1 MDFIIFSFQYIESVS
16 NDELLKEYNWR
27 NRRKNS
33 LSNIQKVDQRSLI
46 WWFQTILQQFSFV
59 FSLLM
64 NY

>member
-16 NDELLKEYNWR
+16 DDELLKEYNWR

-33 LSNIQKVDQRSLI
+33 LSNVQKVDQRSLI

>member
-16 NDELLKEYNWR
+16 DDELLKEYNWR

-46 WWFQTILQQFSFV
+46 WWFQTILQKFSFV
-59 FSLLM
+59 SALLT